1 MREAVP
7 SAEAEHIMHSAARKV
22 FLSAENK
29 CKKNPVEKM
38 EMYDVFWNCQ
48 RKKKGCFLKELM
60 KYHLYLPQHYY
71 LKTKAECTS
80 ILEKCNLA

>member
-48 RKKKGCFLKELM
+48 RKKKGMFFKGTDEVSFVS
-60 KYHLYLPQHYY
+60 
-71 LKTKAECTS
+71 TS
-80 ILEKCNLA
+80 ALLFKN